1 MNGAPMKAWLCR
13 IDWSWLIAPPLALE
27 IMGDRLLQSNIKLAA
42 KRLRNGAQ
50 AFEPV
55 LRALEA
61 PA

>member
-1 MNGAPMKAWLCR
+1 MKAWHCR

-55 LRALEA
+55 LRALGV